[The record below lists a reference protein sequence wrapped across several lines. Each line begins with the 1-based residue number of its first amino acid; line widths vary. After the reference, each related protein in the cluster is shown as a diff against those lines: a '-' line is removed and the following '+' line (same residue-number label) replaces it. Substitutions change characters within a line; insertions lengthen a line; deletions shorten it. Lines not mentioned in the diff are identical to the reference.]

1 MAVAVVVEAAPVASA
16 SVTSLPSTTITIW
29 MKRSPMQS
37 FSRLSPDQLE
47 VEHESRSG
55 RISPDEASYSMPKS
69 CRCCD
74 RTKAM

>member
-1 MAVAVVVEAAPVASA
+1 
-16 SVTSLPSTTITIW
+16 

-37 FSRLSPDQLE
+37 FSRRSPDQLE

-55 RISPDEASYSMPKS
+55 RISPELASYSIPKS
-69 CRCCD
+69 WRCCD

>member
-1 MAVAVVVEAAPVASA
+1 M
-16 SVTSLPSTTITIW
+16 TIW

-37 FSRLSPDQLE
+37 FSRRSPDQLD

-55 RISPDEASYSMPKS
+55 KTSPDEASYSIPKS
-69 CRCCD
+69 CRRWD